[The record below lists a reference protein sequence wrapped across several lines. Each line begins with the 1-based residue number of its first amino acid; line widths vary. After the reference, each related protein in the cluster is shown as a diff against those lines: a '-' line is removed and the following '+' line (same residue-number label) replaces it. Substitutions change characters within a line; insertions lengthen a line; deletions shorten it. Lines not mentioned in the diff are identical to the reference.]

1 MSNRVS
7 KRLWEPNRQKEL
19 KELRRFGY
27 EQNPLKFKRAVT
39 NTQAGFFKPKCEAL
53 DQELLEKPNEVKIEP
68 HVPTVAEVQDA
79 TQKERGWVRGK
90 NSKLYDKRLTELIAD
105 SSNGFDV
112 LQQEVDES
120 GERLSKVK
128 SGARLR

>member
-1 MSNRVS
+1 MKKQETDALSNRVS

-68 HVPTVAEVQDA
+68 YVPTVAEVQDA
-79 TQKERGWVRGK
+79 TQKERGWLRGK

-112 LQQEVDES
+112 LQ
-120 GERLSKVK
+120 
-128 SGARLR
+128 